1 MNRIKKIKIEDFRT
15 DSLVM
20 SEENSYVRYMPM
32 LCIAQSTV
40 GRYRIS
46 VDDAPERETI
56 CKGVYVAPA
65 FSKQAITHVL
75 DEKTGTM
82 SAHWLALDVRING
95 EYRLEDMFRIP
106 TVLPTEYNREIDAA
120 IEEIASEE
128 CNLLRKEQLM
138 FRIVEILVSCSE
150 PIDLRRTKE
159 LSAALKWIDQN
170 PAEHAEVKKLSDMCH
185 MSQVVFFRKFK
196 QVLGITSSSYCNR
209 RRIALAM
216 ELLETS
222 DMSVTDVGIECG
234 IPDTYYFSKIFK
246 MYTDLAPTAFRSMM
260 RYSK

>member
-1 MNRIKKIKIEDFRT
+1 M
-15 DSLVM
+15 
-20 SEENSYVRYMPM
+20 
-32 LCIAQSTV
+32 
-40 GRYRIS
+40 
-46 VDDAPERETI
+46 
-56 CKGVYVAPA
+56 
-65 FSKQAITHVL
+65 
-75 DEKTGTM
+75 
-82 SAHWLALDVRING
+82 
-95 EYRLEDMFRIP
+95 
-106 TVLPTEYNREIDAA
+106 
-120 IEEIASEE
+120 
-128 CNLLRKEQLM
+128 
-138 FRIVEILVSCSE
+138 
-150 PIDLRRTKE
+150 
-159 LSAALKWIDQN
+159 
-170 PAEHAEVKKLSDMCH
+170 KKLSDMCH